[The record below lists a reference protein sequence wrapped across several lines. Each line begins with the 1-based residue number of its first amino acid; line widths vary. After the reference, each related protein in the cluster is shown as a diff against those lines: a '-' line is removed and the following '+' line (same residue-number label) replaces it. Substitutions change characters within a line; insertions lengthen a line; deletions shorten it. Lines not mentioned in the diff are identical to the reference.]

1 MGSGVVRQVI
11 KVVVAD
17 DHPLYRD
24 GLCAALVRRDEF
36 DLVGEYG
43 DGHEARREIERLAP
57 DVAVIDVRLPGLGGV
72 SVVKEL
78 AVAQVP
84 TRALMLSAS
93 TSAADVYAAL
103 QAGASGYLAKEAD
116 RQRICD
122 AITAIAA
129 GETVLPAELHAGLAS
144 QIRAEAHSV
153 LSERERRVLELTAQ
167 GRSAREIGAELYL
180 SPATV
185 KTHLRSVYNKLSVSD
200 RAAAVAEA
208 MRRGVLS

>member
-1 MGSGVVRQVI
+1 VI
-11 KVVVAD
+11 RVVVAD

-57 DVAVIDVRLPGLGGV
+57 DVAVIDLRLPGLDGV
-72 SVVKEL
+72 TVVKEL

-122 AITAIAA
+122 AVAAVAA
-129 GETVLPAELHAGLAS
+129 GQTVLPAELHAGLAG
-144 QIRAEAHSV
+144 QIRNHGAQTHSV
-153 LSERERRVLELTAQ
+153 LSARERRVLELTAQ

-185 KTHLRSVYNKLSVSD
+185 KTHLQGVYNKLGVSD

>member
-1 MGSGVVRQVI
+1 VARQAI
-11 KVVVAD
+11 TVVVAD

-24 GLCAALVRRDEF
+24 GLCAALLRREEF

-57 DVAVIDVRLPGLGGV
+57 DVAIIDVRLPGLDGV
-72 SVVKEL
+72 SIVREL
-78 AVAQVP
+78 VAAQVP

-93 TSAADVYAAL
+93 TSATDVYAAL
-103 QAGASGYLAKEAD
+103 EAGASGYLAKEAD

-122 AITAIAA
+122 AVAAVGA
-129 GETVLPAELHAGLAS
+129 GETVLPAELHSGLAG
-144 QIRAEAHSV
+144 QIRNHGTETHSV
-153 LSERERRVLELTAQ
+153 LSERERGVLQLTAQ

-185 KTHLRSVYNKLSVSD
+185 KTHLQSVYNKLGVSD

-208 MRRGVLS
+208 MRRGLLS